1 MASAT
6 VMVSYS
12 GKQHMDD
19 TTTGDA
25 RGAVKLSIADLRR
38 EYTLG
43 GLLEAD
49 ADSNPFAQFTAWF
62 RDAMDA
68 DVIETN
74 AMTLAT
80 ATPEGAP
87 SARIVLLKDFD
98 EQGFVF
104 FTNYES
110 RKGQELAANP
120 RAALLFYWA
129 QLTRQVR
136 VEGELARVS
145 AAESDAYF
153 QTRSPLSRLG
163 AWASRQS
170 SVIPSRATLDERL
183 AELTAQYGDDIPL
196 PPFWGGFRLVPR
208 MLEFWQGRPNR
219 LHDRLRYTRQ
229 PDDSWVIERLSP

>member
-1 MASAT
+1 
-6 VMVSYS
+6 
-12 GKQHMDD
+12 MDD
-19 TTTGDA
+19 TTTHGT
-25 RGAVKLSIADLRR
+25 VKLSIADLRR

-49 ADSNPFAQFTAWF
+49 ASSDPFAQFAVWF

-68 DVIETN
+68 EVIETN

-80 ATPEGAP
+80 ATSDGVP
-87 SARIVLLKDFD
+87 SARIVLLKGFD

-110 RKGQELAANP
+110 RKGQELTANP

-153 QTRSPLSRLG
+153 QSRSPLSRLG
-163 AWASRQS
+163 AWASLQS
-170 SVIPSRATLDERL
+170 QVIPSRVTLDERL
-183 AELTAQYGDDIPL
+183 AALTEQYGDDIPL
-196 PPFWGGFRLVPR
+196 PPFWGGYRLVPR
-208 MLEFWQGRPNR
+208 ALEFWQGRPNR
-219 LHDRLRYTRQ
+219 LHDRLRYTLQ
-229 PDDSWVIERLSP
+229 PDGGWTIERLSP